1 MCVYVC
7 MCMCGGCGGGRL
19 AGCASQGQ
27 QWRVREFDGRLTRS
41 LGQVMDWIGKIG
53 EGQKTLLS
61 SMGAGRDGVNGL
73 VRRWVDGLNA
83 ERRVEIGFVRT
94 KQEKKTKRPYSLC
107 Y

>member
-1 MCVYVC
+1 MCVCVC
-7 MCMCGGCGGGRL
+7 VCVEDAVVVGWQAAQVKVSNGEYER
-19 AGCASQGQ
+19 
-27 QWRVREFDGRLTRS
+27 FDGRLTRS

-61 SMGAGRDGVNGL
+61 SMGAGRDGVNGS

-83 ERRVEIGFVRT
+83 ERRVEIGVVHT